1 MRNTQLKPDR
11 HPQTELFLCDI
22 SDAIIK
28 DDMAAMEH
36 PIFSLSK
43 KPDTTPRKYEDGNG
57 NWFQVEPG
65 PQGVA
70 TIYDKEILVFAIS
83 QLVAAKN
90 AGRPISNY
98 IEFEAKDFLIFS
110 NRHTGGRD
118 YRLLEAALTRLDG
131 TRLRTN
137 VRHGDHDEW
146 RAFGL
151 IEGATIKRKSIDG
164 AVLSWGIKLSDW
176 TMRAIES
183 NDVLTLNRDYFRL
196 SRPIERRI
204 YEIARKH
211 CGKNKRGWRI
221 GLEKLQNKC
230 GSSSPKRHF
239 KGHIQQIAEY
249 DHLPDYTVLFDEETA
264 MVCFVPR
271 AEFLEAISQ
280 REEGCKI
287 PNLHPRTYDTFR
299 KRFSGY
305 DPHSIEAEWREW
317 AATKAEPPENPEKA
331 FLAFAK
337 KRIFA
342 DAAEG

>member
-1 MRNTQLKPDR
+1 M
-11 HPQTELFLCDI
+11 
-22 SDAIIK
+22 
-28 DDMAAMEH
+28 
-36 PIFSLSK
+36 
-43 KPDTTPRKYEDGNG
+43 
-57 NWFQVEPG
+57 
-65 PQGVA
+65 
-70 TIYDKEILVFAIS
+70 
-83 QLVAAKN
+83 
-90 AGRPISNY
+90 
-98 IEFEAKDFLIFS
+98 
-110 NRHTGGRD
+110 
-118 YRLLEAALTRLDG
+118 LEAALTRLDG